1 MPTPYAG
8 YEHTVQRIARG
19 RYMSLTT
26 FRKDGRAVTTPV
38 GCLVAGQT
46 LYVLTPPEAG
56 KVKRIRNNSR
66 VTIAPCTMHGTLPPH
81 APIAQARARLLEA
94 EQTRHV
100 QDLMARRFAVFRL
113 LRLTDRLLRRQRPL
127 QAIAVTA

>member
-1 MPTPYAG
+1 MPASYAG
-8 YEHTVQRIARG
+8 YDRTVERIAHG

-26 FRKDGRAVTTPV
+26 FRRDGRPVATPV
-38 GCLVAGQT
+38 GCLVSGGT
-46 LYVLTPPEAG
+46 LYVLTPPDTG

-66 VTIAPCTMHGTLPPH
+66 VTIAPCTMHGTVPPH
-81 APIAQARARLLEA
+81 APVAQARARLLDE

-113 LRLTDRLLRRQRPL
+113 IRLADRLLRRRRPL
-127 QAIAVTA
+127 LAIAVTA

>member
-8 YEHTVQRIARG
+8 YEHTVERIAQG

-26 FRKDGRAVTTPV
+26 FRADGRAVATPV
-38 GCLVAGQT
+38 GCLVFGAT
-46 LYVLTPPEAG
+46 LYVLTPPDTG

-66 VTIAPCTMHGTLPPH
+66 VTIAPCSMHGILPPH
-81 APIAQARARLLEA
+81 APIAQARARLLDE

-100 QDLMARRFAVFRL
+100 QDLMARRFTVFRL
-113 LRLTDRLLRRQRPL
+113 LRLTDRLLRRRRPL
-127 QAIAVTA
+127 LAIAVTA